1 MIRLLWTVFL
11 GVLALAVVGLELD
24 RAARFD
30 LALARMV
37 PAPFRA
43 FALGP
48 LVKADMAAGDF
59 GNGLVLARLQLRAR
73 PMPAESVSDFALA
86 QIAIGQTDR
95 GLQSYEVAS
104 ARGWRDTGTQL
115 VIANIAAQSEQWDD
129 AAKRLAGFLAASSP
143 SPERDETALL
153 LLSRPELAQA
163 FGQLLGRNPVWRDSV
178 MAWSYRKVSPATMS
192 QMVTAGSRS
201 GAQFDCSRI
210 ADYARAAIDI
220 GALAAGEA
228 MWSTCSKEPRLL
240 ATDLTFRDREPADA
254 PKDPFAWEYPS
265 EPDLTVDPSGGALQY
280 ELTSDLTRRAIA
292 TKRIALPAGTYPLQI
307 ATASASGT
315 EIALD
320 VRCPQPHAYPI
331 AKRTA
336 SGKWLITVPAS
347 QCPAQ
352 RLILIGSSGQANGIR
367 LSF

>member
-1 MIRLLWTVFL
+1 MIRLLWTAFL

-30 LALARMV
+30 LALARRV

-59 GNGLVLARLQLRAR
+59 SDGLVLARLQLRAR
-73 PMPAESVSDFALA
+73 PLPAESVSDFALT
-86 QIAIGQTDR
+86 QIATGQTDS
-95 GLQSYEVAS
+95 GLQSYEIAA

-115 VIANIAAQSEQWDD
+115 VIANIAAQSDQWDE

-143 SPERDETALL
+143 SPERDEAALQ

-178 MAWSYRKVSPATMS
+178 LAWSFRKVSPAIMAR
-192 QMVTAGSRS
+192 MVTAGSRS

-210 ADYARAAIDI
+210 ADYARAAIDT
-220 GALAAGEA
+220 GAPGAGKS
-228 MWSTCSKEPRLL
+228 MWSTCSQEPGLL
-240 ATDLTFRDREPADA
+240 ATDLTFRDREPADT
-254 PKDPFAWEYPS
+254 PRDPFAWEYPS
-265 EPDLTVDPSGGALQY
+265 EPDLTVEPSGGALQY
-280 ELTSDLTRRAIA
+280 ELTADLTRRAIA
-292 TKRIALPAGTYPLQI
+292 TKRLVLPGGTYSLRI
-307 ATASASGT
+307 ATESAQGT
-315 EIALD
+315 ELAVD
-320 VRCPQPHAYPI
+320 VRCLQPSASLI

-336 SGKWLITVPAS
+336 SGQWLITVPAS

-352 RLILIGSSGQANGIR
+352 RLALIGSSGQANGIR
-367 LSF
+367 LSL